1 MWRGVTGRVCLQIC
15 LGLVQAIG
23 KRMQKQSP
31 RKTDRGKCSL
41 RSNKRV
47 YRHHAG
53 TDRRIYISPRK
64 LPWGHLRRG
73 PRRQQRAHATAPCTT
88 GPSSPLPGASP
99 HPLRSNF
106 PLVAFCHGPQPC
118 YKTPLTSRGT
128 RLRVCYPE
136 GSGTQ
141 AASAAGRPQRVL
153 CSYFIWAFTALPSLQ
168 HRIQGQAN
176 I

>member
-1 MWRGVTGRVCLQIC
+1 
-15 LGLVQAIG
+15 
-23 KRMQKQSP
+23 MQKQSP

-47 YRHHAG
+47 YRRHAG
-53 TDRRIYISPRK
+53 TDRRIYVSPRK

-73 PRRQQRAHATAPCTT
+73 PRRQQRAHTTAPCTT

-128 RLRVCYPE
+128 RLWVCYPKGSRTLGRLSCAEASE
-136 GSGTQ
+136 GLVLLFHLGIYGASEP
-141 AASAAGRPQRVL
+141 AAQNSRA
-153 CSYFIWAFTALPSLQ
+153 S
-168 HRIQGQAN
+168 
-176 I
+176 